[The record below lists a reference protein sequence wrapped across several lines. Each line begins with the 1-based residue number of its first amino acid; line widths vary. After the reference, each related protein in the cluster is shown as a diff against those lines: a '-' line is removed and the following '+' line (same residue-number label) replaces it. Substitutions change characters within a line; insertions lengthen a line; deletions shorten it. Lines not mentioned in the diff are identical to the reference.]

1 MTTKQQGSASATC
14 LLLPGATHLL
24 NPNIPQGISTEI
36 AMWGK
41 ELWVLWKKQNFL
53 NLQHWA
59 QESKGRNEGKSG
71 QGEAGSVI
79 HQASQRKLWR
89 WRTESNNSKAVQKIR
104 MRDAEAMSK
113 VYMNTLGARR
123 VPFKAARLST
133 GQLLRDWLTQTKN
146 EARYTWIT
154 LTGTQCP
161 WNLGECSWLRAETQ
175 LILWAVANSF
185 ERIDKIQSTEDL
197 NGICDEQSQSC
208 FAVKMFILEC
218 LTWNWKADWLLT
230 YSKQETNLT
239 LPLGV

>member
-1 MTTKQQGSASATC
+1 MRERVAKERLDLSPIKLHRENCDNGGRKATILKLC
-14 LLLPGATHLL
+14 RRSG
-24 NPNIPQGISTEI
+24 
-36 AMWGK
+36 WG
-41 ELWVLWKKQNFL
+41 
-53 NLQHWA
+53 
-59 QESKGRNEGKSG
+59 
-71 QGEAGSVI
+71 
-79 HQASQRKLWR
+79 
-89 WRTESNNSKAVQKIR
+89 
-104 MRDAEAMSK
+104 DAEAMSK

-123 VPFKAARLST
+123 VPFKAAQLST

-154 LTGTQCP
+154 LTGIQCP
-161 WNLGECSWLRAETQ
+161 WNLGECGWLRAEMQ

-208 FAVKMFILEC
+208 FAVKMLILEC

-230 YSKQETNLT
+230 YSKQETNLI